1 MQNPIIPF
9 SHCTHRKTETFLILP
24 RVCVPV
30 CCLFFALNVSS
41 VSFLPENCRL
51 FLWVSICT
59 SYNSMSGFHYMYIY
73 IYVYAA
79 SFAPSSEFRLKSL
92 HLQFKCRKR
101 AKRSRDEMR
110 RRNEVPDN
118 CQTRNTLK
126 KGHSPKGMEEELG
139 AATPT
144 PTYIDTPSATF
155 CFVFLFFLDCLQFS
169 YHLIKIAKFRTR
181 FHFRFPFLSVPF
193 LCVRV

>member
-1 MQNPIIPF
+1 MFLLCVFCLRIVGCFYGFQYVHRIIQ
-9 SHCTHRKTETFLILP
+9 
-24 RVCVPV
+24 
-30 CCLFFALNVSS
+30 
-41 VSFLPENCRL
+41 CRG
-51 FLWVSICT
+51 SIICT
-59 SYNSMSGFHYMYIY
+59 Y

-155 CFVFLFFLDCLQFS
+155 CFVFFLFFLDCLQFS